1 MKRILKRIFRAKKG
15 VTILEGLIALGLL
28 ALVASG
34 TFGVL
39 LSISR
44 QSSSPDIRE
53 EMVWSV
59 ERAHERLQI
68 YAAKIDATGHTN
80 LNPRDEDKL
89 CDVTDPFSSGKHDIS
104 CMLPAICDPAQSEFS
119 YKVDYDT
126 SKTSFNVAQ
135 VSYLN
140 SGYEQQTSSYGAYGM
155 VGMIMGSR
163 RTENAP
169 KRTIE
174 FDITCNGFTL

>member
-53 EMVWSV
+53 EMVWAV

-119 YKVDYDT
+119 YTIQNPSETFGVG
-126 SKTSFNVAQ
+126 Q
-135 VSYLN
+135 VSYYAYAN
-140 SGYEQQTSSYGAYGM
+140 SNSTDDAYEMS
-155 VGMIMGSR
+155 GMIMGSR
-163 RTENAP
+163 RNESAP
-169 KRTIE
+169 IRKIN